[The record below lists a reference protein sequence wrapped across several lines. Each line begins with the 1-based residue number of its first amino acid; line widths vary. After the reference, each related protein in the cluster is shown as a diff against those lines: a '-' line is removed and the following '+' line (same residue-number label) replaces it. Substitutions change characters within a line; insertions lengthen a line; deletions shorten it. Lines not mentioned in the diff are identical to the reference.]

1 MFTRLQCYL
10 FTISFVRGYLVI
22 DEAHRIKNNQSKLF
36 ESLRLIGAR
45 RQLLLTGTPLQNN
58 LNELWSLL
66 NFILPKIFDNM
77 RQFTDW
83 FNRPFEIDV
92 GDDKS
97 NANVEMTKVKRK
109 YNRSGGSGRATTKDF
124 DEVLSDEERSLIV
137 SSLHRVMTPFLLRR
151 LVAVIFPMCLY
162 RYLHFSKCVCVY
174 IITTM
179 L

>member
-1 MFTRLQCYL
+1 MILCLARFL
-10 FTISFVRGYLVI
+10 RGYLIV

-36 ESLRLIGAR
+36 ECLRSIGAR

-58 LNELWSLL
+58 LTELWSLL

-92 GDDKS
+92 GEGKDKET
-97 NANVEMTKVKRK
+97 NITTTKRK
-109 YNRSGGSGRATTKDF
+109 YNRSNQSRRRATKDF

-137 SSLHRVMTPFLLRR
+137 ASLHRVMTPFLLRR
-151 LVAVIFPMCLY
+151 
-162 RYLHFSKCVCVY
+162 
-174 IITTM
+174 
-179 L
+179 